1 VLCHLDLGVLHAQIP
16 LTPGDYRTIASGDFQ
31 NPTIWEV
38 WNGLSWVSAVV
49 KPGMG
54 NSIFIDQGHEVR
66 LVQQEEVH
74 HVYLFSAALPGRKLN
89 LQTFELHVYGF
100 LSGMQKVGGL
110 FAVNSVTNAT
120 LDWIYPETGKIV
132 FKGSSR
138 TVVDRASW
146 SANTT
151 NSRYTVVFDP
161 DPGQTLV
168 VNSAF
173 KANAFIIQSG
183 TVRQTVNTS
192 GIPACSTFSYNN
204 QTLFNGVGPYGD
216 FIIESGARL
225 ISDCSAPLAPMIQR
239 SATVPGMRL
248 EVKEGA
254 TLVLMGQEPVLDVAQ
269 VIFQGNV
276 IYSATSGT
284 QRMLRNS
291 LVAAASPRRYRNLLF
306 QNSAQ
311 KILRDSVFL
320 DGDLVLL
327 SGPVPNHGNGF
338 IRFHG
343 NADQQISGDAWE
355 FFDMELQKSV
365 GRLFPADH
373 LRVHRFLYMSEGDL
387 DFQGGDLW
395 LNASGMGGLR
405 QFSGVWWNL
414 HRIHYLHIPPV
425 LTATNATF
433 PLKDSFQGGIR
444 RFRMTGNS
452 PGGNLQL
459 RYIEIP
465 GANWNPNFTD
475 SDGTPILYQLNS
487 YVEVSGLAMG
497 SSTVEV
503 SMSAE
508 NLIVDQVEDLRLVSN
523 GRAAPGIHLLA
534 IDNDTLWARR
544 AVPVAMLNNQ
554 SFTIGSYRLL
564 SILPLLWK
572 SQAAHWQGG
581 TVRIRWEVIQESIPA
596 WYIIRKSEGGIQNF
610 QELGRLRVEGGSTQ
624 VAFEYKLP
632 RPHRRTFY
640 QLEYID
646 DDGQSSFSN
655 VFRLEGLDY
664 VDESSELL
672 LFPNPYVGGNLSIE
686 IPSLWV
692 RKDVS
697 LILFDSRGRVWYD
710 GSLTDFR
717 AEMVL
722 ERANQGVYFFHL
734 MHRED
739 TRSFKLMKF

>member
-1 VLCHLDLGVLHAQIP
+1 MLWSLDLGALHAQIQ

-31 NPTIWEV
+31 NPAIWEV
-38 WNGLSWVSAVV
+38 WNGLSWINAVE
-49 KPGMG
+49 KPGKG

-66 LVQQEEVH
+66 LIQNEEVN

-100 LSGMQKVGGL
+100 LSGMQRVGGL
-110 FAVNSVTNAT
+110 FAVNSVTNAS

-132 FKGSSR
+132 FKGTSR

-161 DPGQTLV
+161 EPGQTLV

-183 TVRQTVNTS
+183 TVRQTVNTA

-204 QTLFNGVGPYGD
+204 QTLFNGSGPYGD
-216 FIIESGARL
+216 FIIEPGARL

-239 SATVPGMRL
+239 SATVPGHRL

-254 TLVLMGQEPVLDVAQ
+254 ALVLKGQEPVLDVAQ
-269 VIFQGNV
+269 VIFKGNV
-276 IYSATSGT
+276 IYSAASGT

-291 LVAAASPRRYRNLLF
+291 LVAAVAPRRYHTLLF
-306 QNSAQ
+306 ENSGQ
-311 KILRDSVFL
+311 KIMRDSVFL

-343 NADQQISGDAWE
+343 NAEQRITGDGWE
-355 FFDMELQKSV
+355 FFDMELRKSA
-365 GRLFPADH
+365 GRLFLADH
-373 LRVHRFLYMSEGDL
+373 LRVRRFLYMNEGDL

-414 HRIHYLHIPPV
+414 HRLHYLHIPPV
-425 LTATNATF
+425 LTAANATF
-433 PLKDSFQGGIR
+433 PLKDSFQGGTR
-444 RFRMTGNS
+444 RFRLTGNS

-459 RYIEIP
+459 KYIEIP
-465 GANWNPNFTD
+465 GANWNPAFND

-487 YVEVSGLAMG
+487 YVEVSGLSMG

-508 NLIVDQVEDLRLVSN
+508 NLIVDQVEDLRLVGN
-523 GRAAPGIHLLA
+523 GRAAPGVHLLA
-534 IDNDTLWARR
+534 IDHDTLWARR
-544 AVPVAMLNNQ
+544 AIPFAMLNNQ

-564 SILPLLWK
+564 SILPIRWK
-572 SQAAHWQGG
+572 SQAAHWHRGSVQ
-581 TVRIRWEVIQESIPA
+581 VRWEVIQEGIPA
-596 WYIIRKSEGGIQNF
+596 SYIIRKSEGGIHAF
-610 QELGRLRVEGGSTQ
+610 QELGRLRVDGVSRHLN
-624 VAFEYKLP
+624 FEYELP

-640 QLEYID
+640 QLEYVD
-646 DDGQSSFSN
+646 DDGQSSLSD
-655 VFRLEGLDY
+655 VFRLEGLDDR
-664 VDESSELL
+664 DEPSELL
-672 LFPNPYVGGNLSIE
+672 LFPNPYTGGSLHMD
-686 IPSLWV
+686 IPSHWIREQVHLV
-692 RKDVS
+692 
-697 LILFDSRGRVWYD
+697 LFDSKGSVWYK
-710 GSLTDFR
+710 GMLIDFM
-717 AEMVL
+717 A
-722 ERANQGVYFFHL
+722 ERALKHAKQGVYFFHL
-734 MHRED
+734 TYTGD
-739 TRSFKLMKF
+739 NRSFKLMKF